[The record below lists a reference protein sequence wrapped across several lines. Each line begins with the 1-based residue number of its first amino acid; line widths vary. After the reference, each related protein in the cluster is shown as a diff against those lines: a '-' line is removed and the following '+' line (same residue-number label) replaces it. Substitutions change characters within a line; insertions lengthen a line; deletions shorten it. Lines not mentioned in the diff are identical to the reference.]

1 MDSRKILSSFVWR
14 LLERSGAQGVSLVV
28 SIVLARLILPEDYG
42 TIAIVQIV
50 ITLLDAFVDGG
61 FASALIQKKE
71 VDDLDFSTV
80 FYANLAFC
88 TGLYTLTYAFAP
100 AFAQFYHDSRLVLLL
115 RVMALQL
122 FISSLKNVQ
131 QAYVAKHMLF
141 KKFFFSTLGGTIGA
155 AFVGITM
162 AYWGFG
168 VWALVAQ
175 QIFNQLVDTLIIWY
189 TVRWRP
195 IKHFSF
201 QRLKALLPYSTR
213 ILAALVTDKLYAN
226 LNSFVI
232 GKKYT
237 SADLAFY
244 NRGNQ
249 FPSIIVSNASTALD
263 SVLFPVLSKA
273 QNDKQEVY
281 TIVRKTIRIS
291 IYIIA
296 PMMMGLATVAPTV
309 VNLILTETWE
319 PSVFY
324 MRIFCYVMMLYP
336 LNTVHQSTIKALGY
350 SSVFLKLEVYK
361 KIVGLLILLFT
372 FSISVKTMAVG
383 TLVTAVVSMLI
394 NAFPN
399 RHIIGYTYCEFLQ
412 DIFPAILIS
421 AVMCLFVNIFDFF
434 HWNAIITL
442 SVQIVAGTIFYV
454 GTSALIKM
462 RAYEDVVEGLFQ
474 FLKKR

>member
-1 MDSRKILSSFVWR
+1 MVYVYGYQATYVDYDNNKEYTEFKTYDYSENTLKYTNSADITADFLASNSSF
-14 LLERSGAQGVSLVV
+14 GQN
-28 SIVLARLILPEDYG
+28 
-42 TIAIVQIV
+42 Q
-50 ITLLDAFVDGG
+50 
-61 FASALIQKKE
+61 AS
-71 VDDLDFSTV
+71 DDD
-80 FYANLAFC
+80 
-88 TGLYTLTYAFAP
+88 TGNTT
-100 AFAQFYHDSRLVLLL
+100 
-115 RVMALQL
+115 
-122 FISSLKNVQ
+122 
-131 QAYVAKHMLF
+131 
-141 KKFFFSTLGGTIGA
+141 
-155 AFVGITM
+155 
-162 AYWGFG
+162 
-168 VWALVAQ
+168 
-175 QIFNQLVDTLIIWY
+175 
-189 TVRWRP
+189 
-195 IKHFSF
+195 
-201 QRLKALLPYSTR
+201 
-213 ILAALVTDKLYAN
+213 
-226 LNSFVI
+226 FVI
-232 GKKYT
+232 NNILNYLNG
-237 SADLAFY
+237 
-244 NRGNQ
+244 
-249 FPSIIVSNASTALD
+249 
-263 SVLFPVLSKA
+263 